1 MDIPLEFELHSKYA
15 PKLIQHF
22 GPKEGVKLLDH
33 YVEDLKHQYRDKPF
47 LLDPVSADIDRLIDG
62 EPLAYVTGVSWFY
75 GFPFCVDKNVLIPRP
90 ETEELVHWV
99 FTDLKSKP
107 NSSILDIGTGSGCIA
122 IMLSKL
128 LKTKIDALDISAEA
142 LKIAQ
147 TNASQLG
154 ADVQWQQIDILAEMP
169 HEKFDILVSN
179 PPYIDPSETNVMDA
193 SVIKYEPH
201 IALYEP
207 SPIAFYRRILE
218 ISDSILNPIGE
229 VYFELNEFKAEEV
242 AKLGESLNF
251 SIELRADMQGK
262 LRMMKLSKN
271 G

>member
-1 MDIPLEFELHSKYA
+1 MDISFEFELHSRYA

-22 GPKEGVKLLDH
+22 GPKEGVKLLNH
-33 YVEDLKHQYRDKPF
+33 YIEDLKHQYRYKPF
-47 LLDPVSADIDRLIDG
+47 PLDSVGSDIDRLIGG

-75 GFPFCVDKNVLIPRP
+75 GYPFCVDKNVLIPRP

-99 FTDLKSKP
+99 FTDLKPKP
-107 NSSILDIGTGSGCIA
+107 NVNVLDIGTGSGCIA
-122 IMLSKL
+122 IMSSKL
-128 LKTKIDALDISAEA
+128 LKTIINALDISAEA

-207 SPIAFYRRILE
+207 SPIAFYKRILE
-218 ISDSILNPIGE
+218 ISDKILNPEGV

-251 SIELRADMQGK
+251 TIELRADMQGK